1 MLPGIFPGTIT
12 MSATTGPRLKGAY
25 TMAKTRKVRGPESVG
40 AKEIFGTT
48 ALSTNNGFAAVF
60 MSTMFMTFMT
70 DYAGLG
76 KWGATLATILL
87 LAARIIDAVDDPIQ
101 GFIMDSGKIGK
112 HGKYKPF
119 FMISIIMTA
128 IGVIALYALPNG
140 ITGSPIIVTV
150 WVIFFYLVYD
160 IGASFYNQN
169 LLFRSMTTDT
179 EERSK
184 LLIGPRVWVMII
196 GMMSSGMAA
205 VAVTIQ
211 ASTGSYKTAYMLLA
225 LITMVVSLI
234 ISVIGWFMVKEKHVV
249 EQDPEDKV
257 KISDFFE
264 LMRTNKPMMLN
275 FFKNIATGFIWT
287 FLFAAP
293 VYYVK
298 YGYCADLTTGAVNME
313 YFGSLSMVVS
323 LMMLFP
329 LLIGTV
335 VANPLLKAFKGDF
348 LKMHIFDL
356 GLQGGAGLLMFI
368 LQLTGLL
375 RTSPVFFFAAMFL
388 MAFAIGVD
396 FVPGS
401 NLSMEIMDY
410 TIYKTGKDRSALTGV
425 LEKFL
430 EKAQSAVSSA
440 VVGGI
445 LIAIGYQVDSVS
457 GDYIGDL
464 AKMPTMLTWMIV
476 IMGLIPAILAFV
488 GIMVIKDYPIDH
500 TERGKIQE
508 YISSHQTKKEI
519 D

>member
-1 MLPGIFPGTIT
+1 
-12 MSATTGPRLKGAY
+12 
-25 TMAKTRKVRGPESVG
+25 MAKTPKVKSPEAVG
-40 AKEIFGTT
+40 FKEIFGST
-48 ALSTNNGFAAVF
+48 ALSTNNGLAAVF
-60 MSTMFMTFMT
+60 MSAMFMTFMT

-76 KWGATLATILL
+76 KLGATLATVLL

-119 FMISIIMTA
+119 FLISIIMTT

-140 ITGSPIIVTV
+140 ITTKAVAVSV

-169 LLFRSMTTDT
+169 LLFRTMTNDPG
-179 EERSK
+179 ERSK
-184 LLIGPRVWVMII
+184 LLIGPRLWVMIL
-196 GMMSSGMAA
+196 GVFGSFMAA
-205 VAVTIQ
+205 IAVSIQ
-211 ASTGSYKTAYMLLA
+211 AATGSFKTAYMILA
-225 LITMVVSLI
+225 LVAMAISFVISL
-234 ISVIGWFMVKEKHVV
+234 VGWFLVKEKHVV
-249 EQDPEDKV
+249 EQDPDDKV
-257 KISDFFE
+257 KFSDFFE

-275 FFKNIATGFIWT
+275 FFKCIFTGFIWT

-298 YGYCADLTTGAVNME
+298 YAYAADLSTGEVNME
-313 YFGSLSMVVS
+313 YFASLSMVIS
-323 LMMLFP
+323 MMMMFP
-329 LLIGTV
+329 LILGTI
-335 VANPLLKAFKGDF
+335 VANPVLKLFKKNF

-356 GLQGGAGLLMFI
+356 AMQGAAGALMFVLQI
-368 LQLTGLL
+368 LGLL
-375 RTSPVFFFAAMFL
+375 RQSPIFFFIPMFL
-388 MAFAIGVD
+388 LAFFIGID

-410 TIYKTGKDRSALTGV
+410 TIYQSGKDRSALTGV

-440 VVGGI
+440 IVGGV
-445 LIAIGYQVDSVS
+445 LIAIGYEVDSVT
-457 GDYIGDL
+457 GNYIGDL

-476 IMGLIPAILAFV
+476 IIGLVPAILAV
-488 GIMVIKDYPIDH
+488 IGIAIIRKYPIDQPMR
-500 TERGKIQE
+500 EKIQQF
-508 YISSHQTKKEI
+508 ISEHQTKKEV

>member
-1 MLPGIFPGTIT
+1 
-12 MSATTGPRLKGAY
+12 
-25 TMAKTRKVRGPESVG
+25 MAKTPKVKGPEAVG
-40 AKEIFGTT
+40 FKEIFGVT
-48 ALSTNNGFAAVF
+48 ALSTNNGFAAIF

-76 KWGATLATILL
+76 KLGATLATVLL

-101 GFIMDSGKIGK
+101 GFIMDRGKIGK

-128 IGVIALYALPNG
+128 LGVFFLYLMPNG
-140 ITGSPIIVTV
+140 ITGSAFVVTV

-160 IGASFYNQN
+160 IGASFYNPN
-169 LLFRSMTTDT
+169 LLFRAMTTDT
-179 EERSK
+179 NERSK
-184 LLIGPRVWVMII
+184 LLIGPRVWVMFI
-196 GMMSSGMAA
+196 GMMGSAMAA
-205 VAVTIQ
+205 IAVTIQ
-211 ASTGSYKTAYMLLA
+211 AATGSYKTAYMILA
-225 LITMVVSLI
+225 TVAMVVSSI
-234 ISVIGWFMVKEKHVV
+234 ISVVGWFMVKEKHVV

-257 KISDFFE
+257 KFSDFFE

-275 FFKNIATGFIWT
+275 FFKCIATGFIWT

-298 YGYCADLTTGAVNME
+298 YAYCADLTTGEVNME
-313 YFGSLSMVVS
+313 HFGSLSMVVS

-329 LLIGTV
+329 LLLGTV
-335 VANPLLKAFKGDF
+335 FANPLLKAFKGDF

-356 GLQGGAGLLMFI
+356 AMQGASGLLMFI
-368 LQLTGLL
+368 LQLLGLL
-375 RTSPVFFFAAMFL
+375 RTSPIFFFIPMFL
-388 MAFAIGVD
+388 MAFFVGID

-430 EKAQSAVSSA
+430 EKAQNAVSTAIVGA
-440 VVGGI
+440 V
-445 LIAIGYQVDSVS
+445 LIAIGYQVDSVTGNYV
-457 GDYIGDL
+457 GDI

-476 IMGLIPAILAFV
+476 IIGLIPAILAFV
-488 GIMVIKDYPIDH
+488 GIMVIKDYPIDQ
-500 TERGKIQE
+500 TERGKIRE
-508 YISSHQTKKEI
+508 YIANHQTKKEV

>member
-1 MLPGIFPGTIT
+1 MAGT
-12 MSATTGPRLKGAY
+12 K
-25 TMAKTRKVRGPESVG
+25 KVKSPEAVG
-40 AKEIFGTT
+40 FREIFGTT
-48 ALSTNNGFAAVF
+48 ALSTNNGFAAIF

-76 KWGATLATILL
+76 KMGATLATVLL

-101 GFIMDSGKIGK
+101 GFIMDRGKIGK

-119 FMISIIMTA
+119 FLLSIIMTT
-128 IGVIALYALPNG
+128 IGVIFLYILPDG
-140 ITGSPIIVTV
+140 IVGTPVIVTI

-169 LLFRSMTTDT
+169 LLFRTMTNDPG
-179 EERSK
+179 ERSK

-196 GMMSSGMAA
+196 GIMGSAMAA
-205 VAVTIQ
+205 AAVTIQ
-211 ASTGSYKTAYMLLA
+211 AVTGSYKTAYMILA
-225 LITMVVSLI
+225 IAAMAVSFV
-234 ISVIGWFMVKEKHVV
+234 ISVIGWLLVKEKHVV

-257 KISDFFE
+257 RFSDFFE
-264 LMRTNKPMMLN
+264 LMKTNQPMMLN

-313 YFGSLSMVVS
+313 YFGTLSMVVS

-329 LLIGTV
+329 LLLGTF
-335 VANPLLKAFKGDF
+335 VATPVLKAFKGNF

-356 GLQGGAGLLMFI
+356 ALQGGAGLLMFI
-368 LQLTGLL
+368 LQLLGLL
-375 RTSPVFFFAAMFL
+375 RVSPVFFFVSMFL
-388 MAFAIGVD
+388 MAFAVGID

-430 EKAQSAVSSA
+430 EKAQSATSSA
-440 VVGGI
+440 IVGGV
-445 LIAIGYQVDSVS
+445 LIAIGYQVNSVT
-457 GDYIGDL
+457 GDYVGDL
-464 AKMPTMLTWMIV
+464 AKMPAMLTWMIV

-488 GIMVIKDYPIDH
+488 GIMVIRNYPIDQ
-500 TERGKIQE
+500 EMRKNIQQF
-508 YISSHQTKKEI
+508 IANHQTKKEI